1 MRKRL
6 AGEIDELVKRETE
19 KVERLKH
26 KLSTV
31 PVRNP
36 SSLLGE
42 EMARARDS
50 VKQMRR
56 LLSERDL
63 AEAKSEAERAAGSLD
78 RAGEH
83 LQDLEAHRPKRAGGQ
98 GEPEQERDKNT
109 QAVAEARALAQEIAD
124 DLAKALPRP
133 SETMT
138 PQEREAARAQAERQA
153 AIGRRTDDVAAE
165 AARKLGKLPGM
176 DKAES
181 ELRGASSRMQQAGEL
196 LRKAETRGAATA
208 ERDAA
213 ERLSKLRDSMQ
224 ERSMGSGR
232 QHRDPVRI
240 PGSDESSAPR
250 AWRQEL
256 LDAMKEKAPERY
268 RDEVRRYY
276 EELVK

>member
-1 MRKRL
+1 M
-6 AGEIDELVKRETE
+6 
-19 KVERLKH
+19 
-26 KLSTV
+26 
-31 PVRNP
+31 
-36 SSLLGE
+36 LGE
-42 EMARARDS
+42 ELGRARES
-50 VKQMRR
+50 VKQIRR

-83 LQDLEAHRPKRAGGQ
+83 FEDLNITRQRKSGAEGEHDKAAEAVG
-98 GEPEQERDKNT
+98 
-109 QAVAEARALAQEIAD
+109 EARALAQEIAD

-153 AIGRRTDDVAAE
+153 AIGRRTDDVAGE
-165 AARKLGKLPGM
+165 AARRLGKMPGM

-181 ELRGASSRMQQAGEL
+181 ELRGASSRMHQAGEL
-196 LRKAETRGAATA
+196 LRKDQSRAAATA

-213 ERLSKLRDSMQ
+213 DRLAKLRDSMQ
-224 ERSMGSGR
+224 ERSMGAGR

-240 PGSDESSAPR
+240 PGSEESSAPR

>member
-1 MRKRL
+1 V
-6 AGEIDELVKRETE
+6 VKRETE
-19 KVERLKH
+19 KVERLKQ
-26 KLSTV
+26 KLSQV
-31 PVRNP
+31 PIRNP
-36 SSLLGE
+36 DSLIGE
-42 EMARARDS
+42 EMNRARDS

-56 LLSERDL
+56 LLGERDL
-63 AEAKSEAERAAGSLD
+63 AEAKGEAERAAGSLD

-83 LQDLEAHRPKRAGGQ
+83 LQDIGDARRAHKPGAEA
-98 GEPEQERDKNT
+98 ERDKNAE
-109 QAVAEARALAQEIAD
+109 AVAEARALAQEIAD
-124 DLAKALPRP
+124 DLAKVMPRP

-138 PQEREAARAQAERQA
+138 PQEREAARAQAERQS
-153 AIGRRTDDVAAE
+153 AIGRRTEDIAGE
-165 AARKLGKLPGM
+165 AARRLGKLPGM

-181 ELRGASSRMQQAGEL
+181 ELRAAAERMRQAGDL
-196 LRKAETRGAATA
+196 LRRDQSRPAATA

-213 ERLSKLRDSMQ
+213 ERLAKLRDSMQ
-224 ERSMGSGR
+224 ERSMGGGR
-232 QHRDPVRI
+232 QHKDPVRI